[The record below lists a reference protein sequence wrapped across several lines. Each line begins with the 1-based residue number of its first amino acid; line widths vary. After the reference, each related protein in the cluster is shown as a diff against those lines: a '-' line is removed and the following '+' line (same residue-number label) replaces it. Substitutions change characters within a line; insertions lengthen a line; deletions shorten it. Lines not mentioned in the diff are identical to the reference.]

1 MKNELDALM
10 LAIELA
16 LNPRPARLVEDN
28 EDATS

>member
-16 LNPRPARLVEDN
+16 LNPRARLVEDN